1 MANNTDRGTE
11 ARQIEEMPA
20 ATTPPTSSGNY
31 YVTQPMCHAR
41 GVWVNG
47 FRPLDSLQT

>member
-11 ARQIEEMPA
+11 TGEIEEMPA

-31 YVTQPMCHAR
+31 SLTQPVCHAR
-41 GVWVNG
+41 GV
-47 FRPLDSLQT
+47 